1 MGGQREGDRLG
12 AEGAAQAAR
21 GTLAGMESR
30 KTSGNAP
37 APSGRSKMRPFIVA
51 WGVAVVALWPA
62 IPRMF
67 AAFLLAFLLVNA
79 LWQHAE
85 LKRAC
90 AMAFALTGLLAIVGE
105 VALGTAD
112 YVSVPVLWLV
122 DALGAVIG
130 VLVAYTALPPIDR
143 AINRLG

>member
-1 MGGQREGDRLG
+1 MGEQREGDRLG

-51 WGVAVVALWPA
+51 GRWAVAVAWGVAVVALWPA

-79 LWQHAE
+79 LWQHAVSYTH
-85 LKRAC
+85 LPSRGCRGARRRRC
-90 AMAFALTGLLAIVGE
+90 RRRTTGA
-105 VALGTAD
+105 
-112 YVSVPVLWLV
+112 
-122 DALGAVIG
+122 
-130 VLVAYTALPPIDR
+130 R
-143 AINRLG
+143 